1 MADKQLT
8 FDEDARAS
16 LMRGVDEL
24 KRVVGLTLGPSG
36 RNVLLSRMFGLPIVC
51 SDGVTVAKEVELP
64 EPYENLG
71 AQLVKEAASK
81 TNDSVGDGTTTSVV
95 LTQSI
100 VRNGFMNVASGAN
113 GMGIRDG
120 VDMAVQ
126 AVVSELK
133 SMAIPV
139 EDRQR
144 VARVAALSAHEEPI
158 AELLADA
165 LDKVGRDGVVTIEDS
180 KTLADELEF
189 VEGVRVDRGYI
200 SPHFVSDT
208 QRMEV
213 AIDNPMF
220 LITDQ
225 KVSAPNDV
233 IGIMEKM
240 LQAQTRSLVIIAE
253 DVEGEALSTLV
264 VNKLRGTIDCVA
276 IKAPGFGERR
286 KALLEDIAIVTGG
299 TVISADRGLKV
310 EDAEIDMLGTARRLV
325 ANKDES
331 TIVEGRGDDNAI
343 KDRLDQL
350 RVQIEETS
358 SDYDR
363 EKLQERMAA
372 LVGGVA
378 VLKIGGA
385 TEPEV
390 TERKSRAEDALS
402 ATRAA
407 IEEGIVPG
415 GGVALVRAGK
425 VLADLEKS
433 LEGDQALGVRMVQ
446 AALSAPLL
454 LISENAGH
462 EGQVIL
468 EGVRNGEGDYGFDA
482 DRGEFC
488 NLIEAGIIDPVKVTR
503 SALQNAGSVAG
514 MMMTTQA
521 IITEIPEFIPLPED
535 IQDFMHDYGA
545 AHPRKRQELGPNQ
558 PLMNNVAGR
567 A

>member
-1 MADKQLT
+1 
-8 FDEDARAS
+8 
-16 LMRGVDEL
+16 
-24 KRVVGLTLGPSG
+24 
-36 RNVLLSRMFGLPIVC
+36 
-51 SDGVTVAKEVELP
+51 
-64 EPYENLG
+64 
-71 AQLVKEAASK
+71 
-81 TNDSVGDGTTTSVV
+81 
-95 LTQSI
+95 
-100 VRNGFMNVASGAN
+100 
-113 GMGIRDG
+113 
-120 VDMAVQ
+120 
-126 AVVSELK
+126 
-133 SMAIPV
+133 MAIPV
-139 EDRQR
+139 EDRER

-189 VEGVRVDRGYI
+189 VEGVRIDRGYI

-310 EDAEIDMLGTARRLV
+310 EDAEIDMLGTARRIV

-415 GGVALVRAGK
+415 GGVALVRAGR
-425 VLADLEKS
+425 VLTDLENT

-446 AALSAPLL
+446 GALSAPLL

-462 EGQVIL
+462 EGQVVL
-468 EGVRNGEGDYGFDA
+468 EGVRNGEGDFGFDA
-482 DRGEFC
+482 DRGEYC

-521 IITEIPEFIPLPED
+521 IITEIPEFVPLPED
-535 IQDFMHDYGA
+535 IQDFMHD
-545 AHPRKRQELGPNQ
+545 
-558 PLMNNVAGR
+558 
-567 A
+567 

>member
-36 RNVLLSRMFGLPIVC
+36 RNVLLSRMFGLPVVC

-385 TEPEV
+385 TEQEV

-425 VLADLEKS
+425 VLAGLEKS

-535 IQDFMHDYGA
+535 IQDFMHD
-545 AHPRKRQELGPNQ
+545 
-558 PLMNNVAGR
+558 
-567 A
+567 

>member
-8 FDEDARAS
+8 FDEEARAS

-24 KRVVGLTLGPSG
+24 KRVVGITLGPSG

-51 SDGVTVAKEVELP
+51 SDGVTVAKEVELE

-81 TNDSVGDGTTTSVV
+81 TNDAVGDGTTTSVV
-95 LTQSI
+95 LAQSI
-100 VRNGFMNVASGAN
+100 VSNGFMNVASGAN
-113 GMGIRDG
+113 GIGIRDG
-120 VDMAVQ
+120 VDKAVA
-126 AVVSELK
+126 AVVAELRT
-133 SMAIPV
+133 MAIPV
-139 EDRQR
+139 EDKARI
-144 VARVAALSAHEEPI
+144 ARVAALSAHEEPI

-165 LDKVGRDGVVTIEDS
+165 LDKVGRDGVVTIEES
-180 KTLADELEF
+180 KSLDDELDF
-189 VEGVRVDRGYI
+189 VEGVRVDRGYL
-200 SPHFVSDT
+200 SPHFVNDT

-213 AIDNPMF
+213 AIDSPMF

-225 KVSAPNDV
+225 KIGSPNEIV
-233 IGIMEKM
+233 GIMEKM
-240 LQAQTRSLVIIAE
+240 LQSQNRSLVIIAE

-264 VNKLRGTIDCVA
+264 VNKMRGTLECLA

-299 TVISADRGLKV
+299 TVISNDRGMKI
-310 EDAEIDMLGTARRLV
+310 EDAEIEHLGQARRIV

-331 TIVEGRGDDNAI
+331 TIIEGRGDDQGI
-343 KDRLDQL
+343 KERLEQL

-378 VLKIGGA
+378 VLKIGGT
-385 TEPEV
+385 TEPEIN
-390 TERKSRAEDALS
+390 ERKSRAEDALS

-407 IEEGIVPG
+407 IEEGIVAG
-415 GGVALVRAGK
+415 GGVALVRAGR
-425 VLADLEKS
+425 VLIALEKT
-433 LEGDQALGVRMVQ
+433 LEGDQALGVRMVHQ
-446 AALSAPLL
+446 SLSAPLM
-454 LISENAGH
+454 LISDNAGH
-462 EGQVIL
+462 EGQVVL
-468 EGVRNGEGDYGFDA
+468 EAVRNGKDDWGFDA
-482 DRGEFC
+482 DKGEYC

-503 SALQNAGSVAG
+503 SALENAGSIAG

-521 IITEIPEFIPLPED
+521 IITEIPEFVPLPAD
-535 IQDFMHDYGA
+535 IQDFMHD
-545 AHPRKRQELGPNQ
+545 
-558 PLMNNVAGR
+558 
-567 A
+567 